1 MRTEIEV
8 RLRCCWCRADNFA
21 TWLVPKGQP
30 SPSRAALDHFIA
42 QQLEDFSCKECGGP
56 RGATVAVY
64 RADDV
69 EERRA

>member
-21 TWLVPKGQP
+21 SWLVPKDQP
-30 SPSRAALDHFIA
+30 SPSRVALDRFVA
-42 QQLEDFSCKECGGP
+42 DQVQRFVCVSCGGP

-64 RADDV
+64 VLDDGEAKRA
-69 EERRA
+69 